1 MKPMLTHV
9 AGVDVHKEMLV
20 ITTLVGVLDQE
31 PIKTQWECATF
42 TEDLASCA
50 CKLLDMGIT
59 EVAMESTGVYWKP
72 VFNVWARKGLTITVG
87 NAAHMKNV
95 PGRKTDAND
104 SEWIAQLH
112 RCGMIRG
119 SFIPETEFQTL
130 RLLNRH
136 RQSLVGQTTRLKN
149 QMEKVL
155 EDGNIKLSSII
166 SDLFGV
172 FGLTIL
178 DCLAQN
184 KTDTATLFEKAC
196 EVTSFEK
203 LKRKDEVKKALS
215 NCLRAEHCFLIK
227 QLLQQ
232 YRGLK
237 RYTDEVDA
245 QMEEKLKPYQEYL
258 TLLDDIPGIN
268 TTIAKGI
275 IAEATTNMASFKDDR
290 AFAAWCG
297 VAAGNNE
304 SARKKKECE
313 VEKAIP
319 TSGHS

>member
-20 ITTLVGVLDQE
+20 ITTLVGELGKD
-31 PIKTQWECATF
+31 PIKTQWECKTF
-42 TEDLASCA
+42 TEDLATCA
-50 CKLLDMGIT
+50 AKLLDMGIT

-72 VFNVWARKGLTITVG
+72 VFNVWARKGITITVG
-87 NAAHMKNV
+87 NAGHMKNV

-104 SEWIAQLH
+104 SEWIAELH

-136 RQSLVGQTTRLKN
+136 RQSLVGQVSRLKN

-172 FGLTIL
+172 FGLTML
-178 DCLAQN
+178 DCLAKGQ
-184 KTDTATLFEKAC
+184 TDTATLWGRAC
-196 EVTSFEK
+196 EVTSFDK
-203 LKRKDEVKKALS
+203 LKRKDDVKKALS
-215 NCLRAEHCFLIK
+215 NCLREEHCFLIK
-227 QLLQQ
+227 QILQQ
-232 YRGLK
+232 YRALN
-237 RYTDEVDA
+237 RCIDEVDG
-245 QMEEKLKPYQEYL
+245 EIDKRLDPYKDVLK
-258 TLLDDIPGIN
+258 LLDEIPGIN
-268 TTIAKGI
+268 ATIAKGI
-275 IAEATTNMASFKDDR
+275 IAEATTKMDAFKDDR
-290 AFAAWCG
+290 AFAAWSG

-304 SARKKKECE
+304 SAGKKKDREQGE
-313 VEKAIP
+313 AIP
-319 TSGHS
+319 IFGRT